1 MIRPLLL
8 RRIICDAEMEC
19 ARYIYVHV
27 YVLNG
32 RVERESERDR
42 EHEDLFSG
50 VIFVGKYAGV
60 EQKKNWSAV
69 IAIADIIPQ
78 NYVNILFAIVKY

>member
-1 MIRPLLL
+1 MCALY
-8 RRIICDAEMEC
+8 ICTC
-19 ARYIYVHV
+19 ICIKWTS
-27 YVLNG
+27 
-32 RVERESERDR
+32 RESERDR
-42 EHEDLFSG
+42 EREDLFSG